1 MRFNMKIKRIFAENY
16 KSFEK
21 LDVKLDDFTL
31 IVGAN
36 AAGKSNLTTIFKF
49 IKDIMIEG
57 LDNAIALQGGIDYLA
72 NANSEKNKPIKLG
85 FELDFHDKGW
95 LMRGPNELMITTE
108 AISYTF
114 EFLPNKRGKN
124 YQVSYDELKIKY
136 GCVEKLKNNKNTR
149 KIELKPLNISFS
161 CIYKKKSAQSKYET
175 IEDIPEELTKK
186 SENIKLIFRH
196 ADFLLEDL
204 YREKKELLLYRLSF
218 FLPPLISEE
227 NLIKI
232 YDFDPKKLK
241 RPCMISA
248 RKNLEVD
255 GSNLAAALQIVLKS
269 KEKYNKF
276 IGLLKNALPF
286 INKISVEQNYDQSYS
301 YKIAEDYST
310 KSFYSNFLSDG
321 TVSIIA
327 IIIALYF
334 EEKST
339 IIIIEEPERNIHPK
353 LLSTV
358 VQMAKDVSKNKQ
370 VIFTTH
376 NPEILS
382 NADLE
387 NIRFVQRDKQGYSV
401 VTSPADSDRVKAF
414 INNEL
419 GLNDL
424 FLQNLL
430 GD

>member
-1 MRFNMKIKRIFAENY
+1 MKIKRIYAENY
-16 KSFEK
+16 KSFDK
-21 LDVKLDDFTL
+21 LDIKLDDFTL

-49 IKDIMIEG
+49 VKDIMVEG

-72 NANSEKNKPIKLG
+72 NANSEKNTPIKLG
-85 FELDFHDKGW
+85 FELDFNDKRW
-95 LMRGPNELMITTE
+95 FMRGPNELMITTE
-108 AISYTF
+108 KISYVF
-114 EFLPNKRGKN
+114 EILPNKRGKN
-124 YQVSYDELKIKY
+124 YQISYDELKITY
-136 GCVEKLKNNKNTR
+136 GCVERIKNNNTKR
-149 KIELKPLNISFS
+149 IEINPLNISCS
-161 CIYKKKSAQSKYET
+161 CTYRKKSTQSKYET
-175 IEDIPEELTKK
+175 IEEIPVELGEKGEKIK
-186 SENIKLIFRH
+186 SIFRH
-196 ADFLLEDL
+196 TDFLLEDL
-204 YREKKELLLYRLSF
+204 YREKKELLLYRLSY

-248 RKNLEVD
+248 RKNLEAD
-255 GSNLAAALQIVLKS
+255 GSNLAATLQIVLKS

-301 YKIAEDYST
+301 YKIGENYS
-310 KSFYSNFLSDG
+310 KKAFYSNFLSDG

-358 VQMAKDVSKNKQ
+358 VQMAKDVSKKKQ

-387 NIRFVQRDKQGYSV
+387 NIRFVQRNKQGYSV
-401 VTSPADSDRVKAF
+401 VTSPADSERVKAF
-414 INNEL
+414 ISNEL